1 MCYEQEQVIVEGHG
15 RDAMLDS
22 TKGAAFGL
30 LNSVTEFV
38 DHERR
43 SKSTDHWLESAW
55 FGNGAAIKQ

>member
-1 MCYEQEQVIVEGHG
+1 MNKSKSLLKVMAGMPCWILL
-15 RDAMLDS
+15 R
-22 TKGAAFGL
+22 AAFGL